1 MLNRI
6 SVNILLKSV
15 VVSMAL
21 VTIFVLSSSAWE
33 TWRRYE
39 SVARI
44 EMVAGASADLF
55 KALHNL
61 RLDRSLSARDLQSD
75 APPSVMSPTV
85 KKAREAEIPALA
97 SAAAALRKIEFNG
110 KAEAVA
116 NLEKATAR
124 LVALHEE
131 SAAAFGKPK
140 AARRPTLADEFVK
153 ESTALFALLEQLSQ
167 QLMALIKLD
176 DAFVDQLMEIK
187 QHAWLA
193 RNYGG
198 QSAAMISDMLSGR
211 PGPSDLVSRQVRL
224 LTQAE
229 TSWASLENLSGAL
242 PMPPAFKSA
251 IDKAK
256 TTLFAPDYEELRT
269 KTIKQL
275 AAGERPPLT
284 SQAWDENS
292 IRRLNMLLVV
302 AESALDVA
310 KTYVEG
316 QRKAAMQDLILDG
329 GFVVLAL
336 SVACVMMLVV
346 SRRVTRP
353 LHVIQDGMMKLA
365 SGDLSVAEAYTGRH
379 DEIGALGRAMK
390 AFKDSLIESEQLRAR
405 QKETEAQTAE
415 RRRAEMQKLADE
427 FESAVGNIVGTVS
440 SASSQLESAA
450 GTLTKTAENTQHLSS
465 VVASASE
472 EASSNVQS
480 VASAAEELTSS
491 VNEIARRVQE
501 SSAIA
506 MDAVAQAERTDA
518 RIAELSVAANR
529 IGDVVKLITAIAGQ
543 TNLLALNATIEA
555 ARAGEAGKG
564 FAIVAQEVKALA
576 TQTAKATDEIGAQI
590 STMQVATQD
599 SVAAIKEIGGTI
611 RRVSEIAAA
620 IAAAVEEQ
628 GAATE
633 EISRN
638 VQQAAQGTS
647 EVADNITQVNRGA
660 NETGSASS
668 QVLGSAQAL
677 ARESG
682 QLRSEV
688 ERFVRTVRAA

>member
-1 MLNRI
+1 MFSHL
-6 SVNILLKSV
+6 SVNVLLKSV
-15 VVSMAL
+15 IVTLAAIVVS
-21 VTIFVLSSSAWE
+21 VLAYDAWQSWSRLE
-33 TWRRYE
+33 AQTRIAA
-39 SVARI
+39 VA
-44 EMVAGASADLF
+44 EANAHLF
-55 KALHNL
+55 TALHNL
-61 RLDRSLSARDLQSD
+61 RVDRALTNRDLMGE
-75 APPSVMSPTV
+75 APLAAMNPNV
-85 KKAREAEIPALA
+85 RESRAAEIPALK
-97 SAAAALRKIEFNG
+97 AAI
-110 KAEAVA
+110 
-116 NLEKATAR
+116 AR
-124 LVALHEE
+124 LQAIDFPDQQETVAGLERSLKKLTALQEE
-131 SAAAFGKPK
+131 SAAAFMQPK
-140 AARRPTLADEFVK
+140 AARRPALAQEFFA
-153 ESTALFALLEQLSQ
+153 ETGALLTTLDRLSSQLTR
-167 QLMALIKLD
+167 LVKLD
-176 DAFVDQLMEIK
+176 DPLIDQLMELKQLAWIARNAAGDSSVLISNVLGGQQLPADALVRQAAFLSRVDTAWGALEDLAAGLPLPPQFAAAMEKAKKEFFAPDFADLRAKTLAKLVAGEKVDMTSQQWAALSIPKLGSLLGVAEVALDLAK
-187 QHAWLA
+187 QHAEEA
-193 RNYGG
+193 R
-198 QSAAMISDMLSGR
+198 AAATRMFAIEIG
-211 PGPSDLVSRQVRL
+211 LV
-224 LTQAE
+224 
-229 TSWASLENLSGAL
+229 
-242 PMPPAFKSA
+242 
-251 IDKAK
+251 I
-256 TTLFAPDYEELRT
+256 
-269 KTIKQL
+269 
-275 AAGERPPLT
+275 
-284 SQAWDENS
+284 
-292 IRRLNMLLVV
+292 
-302 AESALDVA
+302 
-310 KTYVEG
+310 
-316 QRKAAMQDLILDG
+316 
-329 GFVVLAL
+329 LAL
-336 SVACVMMLVV
+336 ALTGGMMIMI

-353 LHVIQDGMMKLA
+353 LHVIQDGMLKLA
-365 SGDLSVAEAYTGRH
+365 SGDLSVAEAYAGRK

-405 QKETEAQTAE
+405 QKETEAQAAE

-427 FESAVGNIVGTVS
+427 FESAVGNIVETVS
-440 SASSQLESAA
+440 SASSKLESAA

-465 VVASASE
+465 IVASASE

-518 RIAELSVAANR
+518 RITELSVAANR

-611 RRVSEIAAA
+611 RRVAEIAAA

-628 GAATE
+628 GSATE
-633 EISRN
+633 EIARN

-660 NETGSASS
+660 NETGLASS

>member
-1 MLNRI
+1 MFSHL
-6 SVNILLKSV
+6 SVNVLLKSV
-15 VVSMAL
+15 IATLAAIVVS
-21 VTIFVLSSSAWE
+21 VLAYDAWQTWSRLEAE
-33 TWRRYE
+33 TRIAK
-39 SVARI
+39 VAD
-44 EMVAGASADLF
+44 ANAHLF
-55 KALHNL
+55 TALHNL
-61 RLDRSLSARDLQSD
+61 RVDRALTNRDLIAE
-75 APPSVMSPTV
+75 APVSAINANVRDSR
-85 KKAREAEIPALA
+85 AAEVPALR
-97 SAAAALRKIEFNG
+97 SAIELLRSIDFPGRQEAIAGLDQSLKKLIALQ
-110 KAEAVA
+110 
-116 NLEKATAR
+116 
-124 LVALHEE
+124 EE
-131 SAAAFGKPK
+131 SAAAFMQPK
-140 AARRPTLADEFVK
+140 SARRAALAQEFFAETGTLLTTLDR
-153 ESTALFALLEQLSQ
+153 LSSQ
-167 QLMALIKLD
+167 VTRLVKLD
-176 DAFVDQLMEIK
+176 DPLIDQLMELKQLAWIARNAAGDSSVLISNVLGGQQLPADALVRQAAFLSRVDTAWGALEDLAAGLPLPPQFAAALEKAKKEFFAPDFANLRAQTLGKLVAGEKVDMTSQQWAALSIPKLGALLGVAEVALDLAK
-187 QHAWLA
+187 QHAEEA
-193 RNYGG
+193 HSEAKR
-198 QSAAMISDMLSGR
+198 S
-211 PGPSDLVSRQVRL
+211 LVM
-224 LTQAE
+224 E
-229 TSWASLENLSGAL
+229 
-242 PMPPAFKSA
+242 
-251 IDKAK
+251 
-256 TTLFAPDYEELRT
+256 
-269 KTIKQL
+269 
-275 AAGERPPLT
+275 AGL
-284 SQAWDENS
+284 
-292 IRRLNMLLVV
+292 
-302 AESALDVA
+302 
-310 KTYVEG
+310 
-316 QRKAAMQDLILDG
+316 
-329 GFVVLAL
+329 VVLAL
-336 SVACVMMLVV
+336 ALTGGLMVMI

-390 AFKDSLIESEQLRAR
+390 AFKDSLIEAEQLRAR
-405 QKETEAQTAE
+405 QKETEAQAAE

-506 MDAVAQAERTDA
+506 IDAVAQAERTDA

-564 FAIVAQEVKALA
+564 FAVVAQEVKALA

-590 STMQVATQD
+590 STMQAATQD

>member
-1 MLNRI
+1 MFSHL
-6 SVNILLKSV
+6 SVNVLLKSV
-15 VVSMAL
+15 IATLAAIVVS
-21 VTIFVLSSSAWE
+21 VLAYDAWQTWSRLEAE
-33 TWRRYE
+33 TRIAK
-39 SVARI
+39 VAD
-44 EMVAGASADLF
+44 ANAHLF
-55 KALHNL
+55 TALHNL
-61 RLDRSLSARDLQSD
+61 RVDRALTNRDLIAE
-75 APPSVMSPTV
+75 APVSAINANVRDSR
-85 KKAREAEIPALA
+85 AAEVPALR
-97 SAAAALRKIEFNG
+97 SAIELLRGIDFPGRQEAIAGLDQSLKKLIALQ
-110 KAEAVA
+110 
-116 NLEKATAR
+116 
-124 LVALHEE
+124 EE
-131 SAAAFGKPK
+131 SAAAFMQPK
-140 AARRPTLADEFVK
+140 SARRAALAQEFFAETGTLLATLDRL
-153 ESTALFALLEQLSQ
+153 SSQLTR
-167 QLMALIKLD
+167 LVKLD
-176 DAFVDQLMEIK
+176 DPLIDQLMELKQLAWIARNAAGDLSVLISNVLGGQQLPADALARQAAFLSRVDTAWGALEDLAAGLPLPPQFAAAMEKAKKEFFAPDFANLRAQTLNKLIAGEKVDMTSQQWAALSIPKLGALLGVAEVALDLAK
-187 QHAWLA
+187 QHAEEA
-193 RNYGG
+193 H
-198 QSAAMISDMLSGR
+198 SEAMRS
-211 PGPSDLVSRQVRL
+211 LVM
-224 LTQAE
+224 E
-229 TSWASLENLSGAL
+229 
-242 PMPPAFKSA
+242 
-251 IDKAK
+251 
-256 TTLFAPDYEELRT
+256 
-269 KTIKQL
+269 
-275 AAGERPPLT
+275 AGL
-284 SQAWDENS
+284 
-292 IRRLNMLLVV
+292 
-302 AESALDVA
+302 
-310 KTYVEG
+310 
-316 QRKAAMQDLILDG
+316 
-329 GFVVLAL
+329 VVLAL
-336 SVACVMMLVV
+336 ALTCGLMVMI

-390 AFKDSLIESEQLRAR
+390 AFKDSLIEAEQLRAR
-405 QKETEAQTAE
+405 QKETEAQAAE

-506 MDAVAQAERTDA
+506 IDAVAQAERTDA

-564 FAIVAQEVKALA
+564 FAVVAQEVKALA

-590 STMQVATQD
+590 STMQAATQD

>member
-1 MLNRI
+1 
-6 SVNILLKSV
+6 
-15 VVSMAL
+15 
-21 VTIFVLSSSAWE
+21 
-33 TWRRYE
+33 
-39 SVARI
+39 
-44 EMVAGASADLF
+44 
-55 KALHNL
+55 
-61 RLDRSLSARDLQSD
+61 
-75 APPSVMSPTV
+75 
-85 KKAREAEIPALA
+85 
-97 SAAAALRKIEFNG
+97 
-110 KAEAVA
+110 
-116 NLEKATAR
+116 
-124 LVALHEE
+124 
-131 SAAAFGKPK
+131 
-140 AARRPTLADEFVK
+140 
-153 ESTALFALLEQLSQ
+153 
-167 QLMALIKLD
+167 
-176 DAFVDQLMEIK
+176 
-187 QHAWLA
+187 
-193 RNYGG
+193 
-198 QSAAMISDMLSGR
+198 
-211 PGPSDLVSRQVRL
+211 
-224 LTQAE
+224 
-229 TSWASLENLSGAL
+229 
-242 PMPPAFKSA
+242 
-251 IDKAK
+251 
-256 TTLFAPDYEELRT
+256 
-269 KTIKQL
+269 
-275 AAGERPPLT
+275 
-284 SQAWDENS
+284 
-292 IRRLNMLLVV
+292 
-302 AESALDVA
+302 
-310 KTYVEG
+310 
-316 QRKAAMQDLILDG
+316 
-329 GFVVLAL
+329 
-336 SVACVMMLVV
+336 
-346 SRRVTRP
+346 
-353 LHVIQDGMMKLA
+353 
-365 SGDLSVAEAYTGRH
+365 
-379 DEIGALGRAMK
+379 
-390 AFKDSLIESEQLRAR
+390 
-405 QKETEAQTAE
+405 
-415 RRRAEMQKLADE
+415 
-427 FESAVGNIVGTVS
+427 
-440 SASSQLESAA
+440 
-450 GTLTKTAENTQHLSS
+450 
-465 VVASASE
+465 
-472 EASSNVQS
+472 VQS